1 MRIAVVLGLI
11 LAGLWWFH
19 APARP
24 APDLIAG
31 LAAEG
36 FSGAPCPARSI
47 HEQEAR
53 RKRGPQAASA
63 FALRL
68 REKHPMGSPGEAL
81 QKTLLAQGFETITP
95 CANDETALGA
105 RWRGRNWGEP
115 DAYVYWRED
124 IDGKLS
130 FLDGHVSKAE

>member
-11 LAGLWWFH
+11 LAGFWWFS
-19 APARP
+19 PARP
-24 APDLIAG
+24 VPELIAG
-31 LAAEG
+31 LADEG
-36 FSGAPCPARSI
+36 FLGAPCPARSI

-53 RKRGPQAASA
+53 KKRGPQAVSA

-68 REKHPMGSPGEAL
+68 REKFPMGSPGETLRQA
-81 QKTLLAQGFETITP
+81 LLAQGFETITP
-95 CANDETALGA
+95 CANDENALGA

-115 DAYVYWRED
+115 DAFVYWRED